1 MSTVP
6 VSKVINLT
14 LQVAAL
20 APSAPTFS
28 KMLCIGSSSRLP
40 TYDRLRT
47 YGPEDYGDDFQASDE
62 EYKFAQRYFA
72 QSPKPRELMIGR
84 RLTAAFAGTLKSG
97 LRSATLTDYTAV
109 TSGGFDITINGT
121 LRQVHGIDLHSC
133 TDMAGVAAAVQTA
146 LQAELASTTCTD
158 TGSAFLISSPTTGAS
173 STVGYA
179 SAPTTAETTD
189 LSGILGLTALKSAV
203 RQTGGAAEDLTAA
216 AAALAALDGSWY
228 GFHATKDA
236 DIDDDD
242 RLAASLWAEANKKFH
257 FITYANPVAYDGTS
271 SADLGARLKAAQY
284 THTLIQFSSTDDYAA
299 ASAAARGLAV
309 KFTQI
314 NSTITL
320 EFKQEPG
327 ITPEDLSAS
336 QRTALEEKN
345 YIYLATVANGFI
357 CLFNSKTPSGR
368 FFDEIINLD
377 WFEADL
383 MNNLF
388 TTLATSPTKIPQ
400 TDKGMT
406 RELAAAA
413 KTCDQAVRNGLAAP
427 AVWTHDEFGAL
438 KTGDFLQQGYYLY
451 AEPVASQSDAD
462 RATRVTPPV
471 QGALCGAGAFHSVD
485 ITFNFQR

>member
-6 VSKVINLT
+6 VKRIVNLNM
-14 LQVAAL
+14 QVAAL

-47 YGPEDYGDDFQASDE
+47 YGPLDYADDFQATDE
-62 EYKFAQRYFA
+62 EYKFAQKYFA
-72 QSPKPRELMIGR
+72 QRPQPRELMIGR
-84 RLTAAFAGTLKSG
+84 RLTSAFAGTLKSG

-109 TSGGFDITINGT
+109 SSGGFDITVNGT
-121 LRQVHGIDLHSC
+121 AYKVHSIDLSEC
-133 TDMAGVAAAVQTA
+133 EDMEDVAAEVQTA
-146 LQAELASTTCTD
+146 LQVALADTLCVD
-158 TGSAFLISSPTTGAS
+158 TGSAFLISSPTTGVS

-179 SAPTTAETTD
+179 SAPTTADTTD

-203 RQTGGAAEDLTAA
+203 RQTGGAAETLATA

-228 GFHATKDA
+228 GFHGTKDA
-236 DIDDDD
+236 TTDDDA
-242 RLAASLWAEANKKFH
+242 RLAASAWAEANGKMH
-257 FITYANPVAYDGTS
+257 FITYSNPVAYDGTS
-271 SADLGARLKAAQY
+271 QADLGYRLKAAQY
-284 THTLIQFSSTDDYAA
+284 THTLIQFSTTDDYAA
-299 ASAAARGLAV
+299 ASAAARGLGV
-309 KFTQI
+309 QYTQI

-327 ITPEDLSAS
+327 VVPEDLSAS
-336 QRTALEEKN
+336 QRTALEAKN
-345 YIYLATVANGFI
+345 YCYLATVANGFI
-357 CLFNSKTPSGR
+357 CLFNTKTPSGR

-383 MNNLF
+383 LNNVF

-406 RELAAAA
+406 VLIQAAA
-413 KTCDQAVRNGLAAP
+413 KTCAQAIRNGLGAP
-427 AVWTHDEFGAL
+427 GRWTHDEFGTL
-438 KTGDFLQQGYYLY
+438 KTNDFLQEGFYLY
-451 AEPVASQSDAD
+451 ASPVREQSDAD
-462 RATRVTPPV
+462 RAARVTPPI
-471 QGALCGAGAFHSVD
+471 QGALIGAGAFHNVD